1 MIKTISVQGF
11 TPHPKQKEIITAC
24 LDEGIKYIIA
34 NCGRQVGKSFLGMNI
49 LLKWVLEDNNSIG
62 MWVAPIFAQSKKVF
76 QELAL
81 SLANSGL
88 TKSVN
93 KSDLTITFINGS
105 IIYFRSAEREDNLRG
120 NTLTYLVI
128 DEAAYIK
135 NNVWSEVLRAT
146 ILVKGKKVLFLS
158 TPKGRN
164 WFYEMAMRGDSED
177 YPQYKTIKASS
188 FDSPYISEE
197 ELTDAK
203 NSLPDGIYR
212 QEILAEFLDDG
223 GEVFSSLEISS
234 VLNSY
239 PPFVSGERYYAG
251 LDIGR
256 ANDYTVLTILNSNG
270 DVVNIYR
277 ERQNSWNII
286 VSEVIKVLRI
296 YNARCLIEINGVGD
310 PVYEQIKKQYPN
322 VEPFVTTND
331 SKQNIIE
338 ELIMTMNENKIKLPS
353 KDLNPDLYKE
363 LSVFTYEYSPKTRRV
378 KYGAPNGF
386 HDDMV
391 MSLAMANDCL
401 KKKINYGKYVVR

>member
-1 MIKTISVQGF
+1 
-11 TPHPKQKEIITAC
+11 
-24 LDEGIKYIIA
+24 LDDNIKYIIA

-49 LLKWVLEDNNSIG
+49 LLKWILEDNNSIG

-197 ELTDAK
+197 ELVDAK

-234 VLNSY
+234 VLTAY
-239 PPFVSGERYYAG
+239 PPLVSNEKYYAG
-251 LDIGR
+251 LDVGR
-256 ANDYTVLTILNSNG
+256 ANDYTVLTILNSKG
-270 DVVNIYR
+270 DVVYIYR
-277 ERQNSWNII
+277 ERQNSWNVI
-286 VSEVIKVLRI
+286 VSEVVKILRT
-296 YNARCLIEINGVGD
+296 YNTRCVIEINGVGD

-391 MSLAMANDCL
+391 MSLAMANDCF

>member
-11 TPHPKQKEIITAC
+11 TPHKKQQEIINAC
-24 LDEGIKYIIA
+24 LDDNVKYIIA
-34 NCGRQVGKSFLGMNI
+34 NCGRQVGKSFLGINI
-49 LLKWVLEDNNSIG
+49 ILKWLLEDNNSIG

-81 SLANSGL
+81 SLASSGL

-105 IIYFRSAEREDNLRG
+105 IMYFRSAEREDNLRG
-120 NTLTYLVI
+120 NTLTYLVV

-197 ELTDAK
+197 ELVDAK

-223 GEVFSSLEISS
+223 GEVFSSLEINS

-239 PPFVSGERYYAG
+239 PPFVSGEKYYAG
-251 LDIGR
+251 LDVGR

-270 DVVNIYR
+270 DVVNIYKQ
-277 ERQNSWNII
+277 RQNSWNII
-286 VSEVIKVLRI
+286 VSEVVKVLRT
-296 YNARCLIEINGVGD
+296 YNARCIIEINGVGD
-310 PVYEQIKKQYPN
+310 PVYEQIKKQYSN

-338 ELIMTMNENKIKLPS
+338 ELIMTMNEGKIKLPS

-391 MSLAMANDCL
+391 MSLAMANECF